1 MRSSWSVVDFV
12 IVWLGG
18 VLGATLFLGLGEVA
32 GNTSWLLLVGH
43 AGQYVGYTAT
53 ILLLARRKKD
63 PELGLSVEPSDVKYL
78 ALGLF
83 LQLAM
88 ALAVAPLAEL
98 LMPEGH
104 QPQRILEQ
112 LLTADTTTA
121 FKVVFFGAAVVLT
134 PLFEE
139 LVFRGVLLQ
148 AIVHRGRTFT
158 IILTSIVFAAVHIPE
173 LNPDRLVA
181 SIALVIPP
189 ILLLAALLAWVTLRK
204 GRLGP
209 AIFIHS
215 GWNLLA
221 AIVILVPTELLE
233 SVG

>member
-1 MRSSWSVVDFV
+1 MSSTWPWASSCSSQWRWRSLRS
-12 IVWLGG
+12 
-18 VLGATLFLGLGEVA
+18 
-32 GNTSWLLLVGH
+32 
-43 AGQYVGYTAT
+43 
-53 ILLLARRKKD
+53 
-63 PELGLSVEPSDVKYL
+63 PS
-78 ALGLF
+78 
-83 LQLAM
+83 
-88 ALAVAPLAEL
+88 
-98 LMPEGH
+98 MPEGG
-104 QPQRILEQ
+104 QPQRVMEE

-121 FKVVFFGAAVVLT
+121 FKVVFFGAVVVLT

-148 AIVHRGRTFT
+148 AIVHRGRAFI
-158 IILTSIVFAAVHIPE
+158 IILTSIVFAAVHIPD
-173 LNPDRLVA
+173 LDFDRPLA
-181 SIALVIPP
+181 SMALVMPP

-233 SVG
+233 SVA